1 MTTFLTV
8 LTVGVAAGFDV
19 VRVGAEGRTALAR
32 RRDAG
37 VARFLEGTVF
47 RAAAAACRAGD
58 FFFLAFFLAEARRVA
73 EARAGRPAEVLR
85 DAGRRLRD
93 AFTPRV
99 RDAAVLAEAFEALD
113 LVALAARFRPAADR
127 RTARFL
133 FALAMTL
140 LARRPQAAPN
150 RGPFPGGV

>member
-1 MTTFLTV
+1 LTTFLIF
-8 LTVGVAAGFDV
+8 LAVGTAAGFGV
-19 VRVGAEGRTALAR
+19 VRVGAEGRAALAR

-37 VARFLEGTVF
+37 VARFLAGAAF
-47 RAAAAACRAGD
+47 RAAAAAFRAGD
-58 FFFLAFFLAEARRVA
+58 FFFLAEARRVA

-93 AFTPRV
+93 AFPPRV
-99 RDAAVLAEAFEALD
+99 RAAAVLAEAFEALD
-113 LVALAARFRPAADR
+113 LVELAARFRPAADR